1 MEGSGDHG
9 PFGGEEVGV
18 GAFGEFGGEGE
29 AAIAFVEVATAGDEG
44 VVLDEGAVVGA
55 TGAGGGLGALAG
67 FEGVAG
73 AEGFHAGGGVFG
85 VGVAAEGID
94 GEAVG
99 GPADERGVL
108 VGFEVELVHD
118 GFWEAVIVVG
128 AAGLDM
134 GVIFIET
141 ERDSA
146 AEGFVVPVGGAVAIP
161 EFGGAGVEED
171 AIEGDAEGLV
181 GRALGN
187 AVFGGEMERG
197 DLAGGG
203 WGSGQGEGVGLG
215 FDAVGVAAIGEGAD
229 EVIGDGVG
237 FDVAGGALESDLGG
251 GGVGRVFVGGDEG
264 DGLGFGGAVLAHGR
278 RAAAEALGMSEGLGQ
293 KERKAEGEETLRRP
307 KNKEYGMHHDE
318 TNAEEEA

>member
-1 MEGSGDHG
+1 MEGSGDDG

-29 AAIAFVEVATAGDEG
+29 AAIAFVEIAAAGDEG
-44 VVLDEGAVVGA
+44 VILDEGAVVGA
-55 TGAGGGLGALAG
+55 AGAGGGRGALAG

-73 AEGFHAGGGVFG
+73 AEGFHARGGVFG
-85 VGVAAEGID
+85 VGVAAEGVD

-99 GPADERGVL
+99 GPADERRVL

-118 GFWEAVIVVG
+118 GFWEAVVVVG

-141 ERDSA
+141 EWDSA
-146 AEGFVVPVGGAVAIP
+146 AKGLVVPVGGAVAIP
-161 EFGGAGVEED
+161 EFGGARVKED
-171 AIEGDAEGLV
+171 AVEGDAEGLV
-181 GRALGN
+181 GRALGG
-187 AVFGGEMERG
+187 VVLGGGMERG
-197 DLAGGG
+197 DSGGGG

-237 FDVAGGALESDLGG
+237 FDEARGALEGDFGG
-251 GGVGRVFVGGDEG
+251 GGAGWFFGGGDEG
-264 DGLGFGGAVLAHGR
+264 DGLGFGGAVLAHGW
-278 RAAAEALGMSEGLGQ
+278 RAAAEALGISEGL
-293 KERKAEGEETLRRP
+293 
-307 KNKEYGMHHDE
+307 
-318 TNAEEEA
+318 

>member
-1 MEGSGDHG
+1 MEGSGDDG

-29 AAIAFVEVATAGDEG
+29 AAIAFVEVAAGRNES
-44 VVLDEGAVVGA
+44 VILDEGTVVGA
-55 TGAGGGLGALAG
+55 AWAGGWLGTGAG

-73 AEGFHAGGGVFG
+73 AERFHAGGGVFG
-85 VGVAAEGID
+85 VGVASEGID

-108 VGFEVELVHD
+108 VGFEAELVHD
-118 GFWEAVIVVG
+118 GFGEAVVVVG

-141 ERDSA
+141 EWDSA
-146 AEGFVVPVGGAVAIP
+146 AEGLVVPVGGAVAIP
-161 EFGGAGVEED
+161 EFGGARVKED
-171 AIEGDAEGLV
+171 TVQGDAEGLV
-181 GRALGN
+181 GRALGG
-187 AVFGGEMERG
+187 AILGGGMERG
-197 DLAGGG
+197 DLGSGG

-237 FDVAGGALESDLGG
+237 FDEARGALEGDFGG
-251 GGVGRVFVGGDEG
+251 GGAGWFLVSRDEG
-264 DGLGFGGAVLAHGR
+264 DGLGLGGAMLAHGR
-278 RAAAEALGMSEGLGQ
+278 RAAAEALGLSEGCGQ
-293 KERKAEGEETLRRP
+293 EERKAEGEETLRRP

-318 TNAEEEA
+318 TNTEEGA

>member
-1 MEGSGDHG
+1 MEGSGDDG

-85 VGVAAEGID
+85 VGVAAEGVD

-99 GPADERGVL
+99 GPADEGGML

-118 GFWEAVIVVG
+118 GFWEAVVVVG

-141 ERDSA
+141 ERNSA

-181 GRALGN
+181 GRALGS

-197 DLAGGG
+197 DLGSGG
-203 WGSGQGEGVGLG
+203 WGSGQSEGIGLG
-215 FDAVGVAAIGEGAD
+215 FDLVGVAAIGEGAD

-237 FDVAGGALESDLGG
+237 FHEAGGALEGDFGG
-251 GGVGRVFVGGDEG
+251 GGAGWFFVGGDEG
-264 DGLGFGGAVLAHGR
+264 DGLGFGGAVLAHGG
-278 RAAAEALGMSEGLGQ
+278 RAAAEALGV
-293 KERKAEGEETLRRP
+293 EGEEGQ
-307 KNKEYGMHHDE
+307 E
-318 TNAEEEA
+318 